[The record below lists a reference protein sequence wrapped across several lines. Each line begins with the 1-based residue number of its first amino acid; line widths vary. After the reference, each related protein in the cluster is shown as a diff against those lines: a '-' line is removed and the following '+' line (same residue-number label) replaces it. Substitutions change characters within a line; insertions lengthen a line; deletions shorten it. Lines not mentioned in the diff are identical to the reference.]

1 MTEEH
6 KKDIYKW
13 VDISLSSIFK
23 DAIDRDLVVDSIFG
37 EVVEDIEQTADNI
50 FNGSDIDIAIARV
63 LKARIVGF

>member
-1 MTEEH
+1 MTEEQ
-6 KKDIYKW
+6 KKDVYRW

-23 DAIDRDLVVDSIFG
+23 DTIDKDLVINSIFG

-50 FNGSDIDIAIARV
+50 FNGSDIVIAIARV

>member
-6 KKDIYKW
+6 KKGIYKW

-37 EVVEDIEQTADNI
+37 EVVDDIEQTADNI